1 MILFNKVN
9 WNFLIR
15 TPFVYKLKGRFIY
28 RIALFYK
35 PDRYADGVHASSN
48 LNFALK

>member
-15 TPFVYKLKGRFIY
+15 TPFVYKLKGRFILLN
-28 RIALFYK
+28 RPFYK
-35 PDRYADGVHASSN
+35 PDRYADGVQASSN
-48 LNFALK
+48 LNLALK